1 MMYENDK
8 ESIIKAQQG
17 DKLELENLIK
27 YNNRAYMEHSKTLQW
42 KRI

>member
-1 MMYENDK
+1 MYENDK

-27 YNNRAYMEHSKTLQW
+27 YNNRTNLEYC
-42 KRI
+42 